1 MLQDMLAL
9 AGRTLPEHADSYAGV
24 YEQWKALNATQT
36 LSKERLQL
44 ALGVAWPEKVISQI
58 DGDAIVLSRPSTGDR
73 IPAILIKGHGP
84 AALVVHPKGAAAGLQ
99 SPEVKAL
106 VKQNRPVLLID
117 VFQTGSAVAPRHR
130 SHEHFLTFNLS
141 DDACRVQ
148 DILTALAFLQQSS
161 SKPVELIGLGD
172 AAVWSYFAAAV
183 APGPIGLHADISGF
197 HGTDDDFLHFLNV
210 PGIQRAGGLNAAKL
224 ALSVQSAA
232 K

>member
-9 AGRTLPEHADSYAGV
+9 SGRTLPSNAASYAGV
-24 YEQWKALNATQT
+24 YGQWKALAASQT
-36 LSKERLQL
+36 PSKESLQL
-44 ALGVAWPEKVISQI
+44 ALGVAWPEKVISRT

-73 IPAILIKGHGP
+73 IPALLIAGQGP
-84 AALVVHPKGAAAGLQ
+84 ATLVVHPKGAAAALK
-99 SPEVKAL
+99 SPEVAAL
-106 VKQNRPVLLID
+106 IKQNRLVLLID
-117 VFQTGSAVAPRHR
+117 AFQTGSAVAPRDR
-130 SHEHFLTFNLS
+130 SHKHFLTFNLS

-183 APGPIGLHADISGF
+183 APVPIGLHADIAGF
-197 HGTDDDFLHFLNV
+197 TGSDDDFLRVLNI
-210 PGIQRAGGLNAAKL
+210 PGIQRAGGFNAAKL
-224 ALSVQSAA
+224 TLTVQSAA